1 MTGPTGARG
10 GGDAAAPAPD
20 RSPPAPGP
28 SGRDTPDVHAVVSAV
43 WRLESARI
51 TAALVRIVRDVG
63 AAEELA
69 QDALVAAL
77 EQWPATGVPANP
89 AAWLTTIAKRRAVD
103 RIRRAERE
111 ERKHAELARE
121 LAEPMHAAAEPA
133 PGDDTD
139 ESADVLRLLLLTCHP
154 ALPTQAR
161 IALTLRLLGGLT
173 PEEIA
178 RALLLDTTTVTRRIA
193 EGKRV
198 LADQRVDFTGR
209 PAPEELRE
217 RIGAALEV
225 IYLVFNEGYAATSGE
240 DLIRPDLCLTA
251 LRLGRLL
258 ARLAPLEP
266 EAHALVA
273 LMELQASRQAART
286 GPDGEPVPLHEQN
299 RGRWDPLLIRRG
311 FEAML
316 RARDLLA
323 GARPGPPGPYLL
335 QAAIAVCH
343 AQARTAEETD
353 WAQIAALYQALAHL
367 LPTPVVQLNRAV
379 AVGRAEG
386 PQAGLDL
393 VDALHPDPTLQDSH
407 LLPSVRADLLLRL
420 GRRAEA
426 QAEFRRAAGLARN
439 EAERAFLLR
448 RAAALGIAVTG
459 PDLGAAAEAF
469 LAEAALDASSRR
481 SYAQTLRRLRAGLGE
496 TAPLGAVTAD
506 QVVRVFA
513 TAWGDAAAATWN
525 RHRAA
530 LRSFAAWAG
539 HEELAA
545 GLPRRPAASPAA
557 RPAPPPRRDLRSLL
571 RDPGVPARDRALWR
585 VLHESGATVAAVLAL
600 GVEDLDLAHDRA
612 RSGAVFVCWH
622 PETTPLVAELAAER
636 ERGPL
641 FLSARRPAPAR
652 TPADGADLCPR
663 TGRRRL
669 SYERAEYL
677 FKHATRELD
686 PAGAGFTLRTLRAG
700 M

>member
-1 MTGPTGARG
+1 
-10 GGDAAAPAPD
+10 
-20 RSPPAPGP
+20 
-28 SGRDTPDVHAVVSAV
+28 VHAAVSAV

-63 AAEELA
+63 LAEELA
-69 QDALVAAL
+69 QDATVAAL
-77 EQWPATGVPANP
+77 EQWPATGIPANP

-111 ERKHAELARE
+111 ERKHAEFARE
-121 LAEPMHAAAEPA
+121 LETTESWHEASGEQ
-133 PGDDTD
+133 GGTD
-139 ESADVLRLLLLTCHP
+139 EPADVLRLLLLTCHP
-154 ALPTQAR
+154 LLPTQAR

-173 PEEIA
+173 REEIA

-193 EGKRV
+193 EGKRI
-198 LADQRVDFTGR
+198 LARQRVDFTGT
-209 PAPEELRE
+209 PAPQELGE

-258 ARLAPLEP
+258 ARLAPDEP

-286 GPDGEPVPLHEQN
+286 GPDGEPVQLHEQN
-299 RGRWDPLLIRRG
+299 RGRWDQLLIRRG

-323 GARPGPPGPYLL
+323 GPRSAGERSRPPGPYLL

-379 AVGRAEG
+379 AVGRARG

-393 VDALHPDPTLQDSH
+393 VDSLHLDPTLQDYH

-420 GRRAEA
+420 GRAAEA
-426 QAEFRRAAGLARN
+426 RAEFRRAAGLTRN
-439 EAERAFLLR
+439 AAERAFLLR
-448 RAAALGIAVTG
+448 RADALGVEPCG
-459 PDLGAAAEAF
+459 PELGAAADLF
-469 LAEAALDASSRR
+469 LERAGLDASSRR
-481 SYAQTLRRLRAGLGE
+481 SYAQTLRRLRSGLGD
-496 TAPLGAVTAD
+496 AVPLGEVTAD
-506 QVVRVFA
+506 QIARVFR
-513 TAWGDAAAATWN
+513 TAWGDAAPATWN

-530 LRSFAAWAG
+530 LRSFTVWAG
-539 HEELAA
+539 RQGLADA
-545 GLPRRPAASPAA
+545 VPRRAASDTA
-557 RPAPPPRRDLRSLL
+557 RPAPLPPAGLRSLL
-571 RDPGVPARDRALWR
+571 RDRSLPDRDRALWR

-600 GVEDLDLAHDRA
+600 NVEDVDLPRDRA
-612 RSGAVFVCWH
+612 RSGRSFVCWR
-622 PETTPLVAELAAER
+622 PETTPLVSGLAEGR

-641 FLSARRPAPAR
+641 FLSARRPAPVR
-652 TPADGADLCPR
+652 VPADAADLCPR

-669 SYERAEYL
+669 SYERAEHL
-677 FKHATRELD
+677 FKQATCQLD
-686 PAGAGFTLRTLRAG
+686 PAGAGFTLRALRLPS
-700 M
+700 